1 MDTIKTIESQQT
13 FAKSVYLD
21 FMSKRFGITQ
31 KGITDLSS
39 AIVQKYLCD
48 WQNNEKKIPA
58 IIDVSYDTY
67 TPEDTSDPC
76 SGIGVP
82 TWCILC
88 ADGNCN
94 DEECLIV
101 NVIDSAGNPVK
112 NFEIYIDGFNSGF
125 TDEDGEFLYTF
136 EKASVETQ
144 HTIQVCYCFE
154 TVGNCRQQK
163 ITIVVE
169 ADECAEECKPLTPCI
184 EIKKKIID
192 EFTSGIAV
200 YFNDVLRYTQQCN
213 VDLKFTIKNESGDLI
228 DATFNGYDI
237 IISQLC
243 PDGTVLNSSGTYNK
257 TVASGGTLG
266 LPDITVSNSDD
277 SYSVSVPSVQD
288 VELPDENI
296 TLNGVSFITKPSI
309 KDQDILLKNESGV
322 KITPEALSGNTITI
336 KDEIVCETKGAMPL
350 NSGQTTSYATN
361 DDGDLQRGRL
371 VDYSTLPYNNGFG
384 NTNRFTDEL
393 GGQTFTNNIV
403 IDWSTWDGGTDV
415 LGYIFSQHSDYGSSG
430 QEWANW
436 ISGQPYT
443 TGSFTQWYVVNAAE
457 INSLFNYELTASL
470 NGYPFYQGATGNDR
484 YYTSTTSASN
494 TSLALYK
501 DRYSGNLGG
510 VAKTTI
516 YRAMLVRTF
525 TWDGA
530 SLT

>member
-48 WQNNEKKIPA
+48 WQNNEKNVPA
-58 IIDVSYDTY
+58 ILDVSYDTY

-76 SGIGVP
+76 SGVGVP

-101 NVIDSAGNPVK
+101 NVVDSVGNPVK

-125 TDEDGEFLYTF
+125 TDENGEFLYTF

-243 PDGTVLNSSGTYNK
+243 PDGTVVNSNATYNK
-257 TVASGGTLG
+257 TVASGGTLA
-266 LPDITVSNSDD
+266 LPDINVSNSDN
-277 SYSVSVPSVQD
+277 SYSVNVPSVQD
-288 VELPDENI
+288 VNLPDENI
-296 TLNGVSFITKPSI
+296 TLNGVAFITKPSV
-309 KDQDILLKNESGV
+309 KNQDILLKNESGV

-350 NSGQTTSYATN
+350 QSGQTTSYASG

-384 NTNRFTDEL
+384 TTERFTDEL
-393 GGQTFTNNIV
+393 GGQTFTNNII

-415 LGYIFSQHSDYGSSG
+415 NGYIFSKNSDSNTATTD
-430 QEWANW
+430 WATW
-436 ISGQPYT
+436 MAGQPYT
-443 TGSFTQWYVVNAAE
+443 TDGFGDWYVINAAE
-457 INSLFNYELTASL
+457 MNTLFNYELSASL
-470 NGYPFYQGATGNDR
+470 NGYPFYQGATGSDK

-494 TSLALYK
+494 TSQAFYK
-501 DRYSGNLGG
+501 DRYRENLDRSN
-510 VAKTTI
+510 KTALLS
-516 YRAMLVRTF
+516 AMWVRTF
-525 TWDGA
+525 NWNGA

>member
-48 WQNNEKKIPA
+48 WQNNEKNVPA
-58 IIDVSYDTY
+58 ILDVSYDTY
-67 TPEDTSDPC
+67 TPLNTSDPC
-76 SGIGVP
+76 SGVGVP

-101 NVIDSAGNPVK
+101 NVVDSAGNPVK

-125 TDEDGEFLYTF
+125 TDENGEFLYTF

-192 EFTSGIAV
+192 EFACNAGI
-200 YFNDVLRYTQQCN
+200 YFNDVLTYTQQCN
-213 VDLKFTIKNESGDLI
+213 VDLNLVIQNQDGDLI

-237 IISQLC
+237 IITQLC
-243 PDGTVLNSSGTYNK
+243 FAGVTLMK
-257 TVASGGTLG
+257 T
-266 LPDITVSNSDD
+266 
-277 SYSVSVPSVQD
+277 
-288 VELPDENI
+288 
-296 TLNGVSFITKPSI
+296 
-309 KDQDILLKNESGV
+309 
-322 KITPEALSGNTITI
+322 
-336 KDEIVCETKGAMPL
+336 
-350 NSGQTTSYATN
+350 GQTTSYRTG
-361 DDGDLQRGRL
+361 DDGDIEAGRD
-371 VDYSTLPYNNGFG
+371 VDFFTLPSNNPFG

-393 GGQTFTNNIV
+393 GGQTYTNDIV
-403 IDWSTWDGGTDV
+403 IDWSTYDGSDV
-415 LGYIFSQHSDYGSSG
+415 LGYSRVSLGLFN
-430 QEWANW
+430 WANC
-436 ISGQPYT
+436 IDNCLSYSVGTFTSG
-443 TGSFTQWYVVNAAE
+443 WRLLNVNE
-457 INSLFNYELTASL
+457 LWNIVRQDNSQLLDYAPFNL
-470 NGYPFYQGATGNDR
+470 
-484 YYTSTTSASN
+484 TSTSLWTSTHRDEKQVYKFGSADLNPLVASPFLLDELN
-494 TSLALYK
+494 AFPIRNFIVT
-501 DRYSGNLGG
+501 G
-510 VAKTTI
+510 TT
-516 YRAMLVRTF
+516 
-525 TWDGA
+525 
-530 SLT
+530 LT

>member
-48 WQNNEKKIPA
+48 WQNNEKNVPA
-58 IIDVSYDTY
+58 ILDVSYDTY

-101 NVIDSAGNPVK
+101 NVVDSVGNPVK

-125 TDEDGEFLYTF
+125 TDENGEFLYTF

-243 PDGTVLNSSGTYNK
+243 PDGTVVNSNATYNK
-257 TVASGGTLG
+257 TVASGGTLA
-266 LPDITVSNSDD
+266 LPDISVSNSDD
-277 SYSVSVPSVQD
+277 SYIVSVPSVQD

-296 TLNGVSFITKPSI
+296 TLNGVAFITKPSV

-350 NSGQTTSYATN
+350 QTGQTTSYATN

-371 VDYSTLPYNNGFG
+371 VNLLTLPYNNGFG
-384 NTNRFTDEL
+384 TTDRFTDEL
-393 GGQTFTNNIV
+393 GTQTYAESII

-415 LGYIFSQHSDYGSSG
+415 LGFIFTPNSDSHNTAKS
-430 QEWANW
+430 WTDWMA
-436 ISGQPYT
+436 GQPYT
-443 TGSFTQWYVVNAAE
+443 TNGFGDWYVVNTNEVLHLYDITTSNGLNYAPFNLGTSGGNE
-457 INSLFNYELTASL
+457 IWTSTNV
-470 NGYPFYQGATGNDR
+470 NGTQPFYNNRNSKFFRNTAITGILN
-484 YYTSTTSASN
+484 S
-494 TSLALYK
+494 
-501 DRYSGNLGG
+501 
-510 VAKTTI
+510 
-516 YRAMLVRTF
+516 MFVRTF
-525 TWDGA
+525 TWNGA